1 MQIARVIGNVVS
13 TSKSEKL
20 DGLKLLI
27 VKPIDLDTFQE
38 KGAPIVSIDTVGAG
52 EGEIVMIVSG
62 SSSRQTTLTDGKPA
76 DNAIIAIIDHIDIH
90 HKRIFTKDGIQ
101 VTSSHSFEEWN
112 GVLISETSNSNHS
125 HFISAARSTYIFRV
139 SI

>member
-27 VKPIDLDTFQE
+27 VKPIDLDTVQE
-38 KGAPIVSIDTVGAG
+38 KGAPIVSLDTVGAG

-90 HKRIFTKDGIQ
+90 HKRIFTKDGGAD
-101 VTSSHSFEEWN
+101 N
-112 GVLISETSNSNHS
+112 GTN
-125 HFISAARSTYIFRV
+125 
-139 SI
+139 